1 MRHFPK
7 LAPTPRVEAQIV
19 TDGSSKGLFWG
30 IGDGTDA
37 YHVANVRSSV
47 HKQAWQMPYLG
58 QVLKVGLAQI
68 WDVYRMYDLRGK

>member
-1 MRHFPK
+1 M
-7 LAPTPRVEAQIV
+7 

-37 YHVANVRSSV
+37 CHVPNLRSSV
-47 HKQAWQMPYLG
+47 HKEAMQMPYLG